1 MARQYGNKDSFAGGI
16 GLLAA
21 TAYLC
26 IQGLKKV
33 EQRLKK
39 KRGA

>member
-1 MARQYGNKDSFAGGI
+1 MADRPKGKNHFAGGA
-16 GLLAA
+16 GLLAV

-26 IQGLKKV
+26 VKGLKKV

-39 KRGA
+39 PKK

>member
-1 MARQYGNKDSFAGGI
+1 MAQKSGKSNHFPEAAA
-16 GLLAA
+16 LLAA

-26 IQGLKKV
+26 VKGLKKV

-39 KRGA
+39 PKK